1 MLSLEWIVAGIM
13 VTALTAYVVLAGADF
28 GGGVWQVLAFGPRAE
43 AQRTAIA
50 RAMGPVWEANHVWL
64 ILVIVL
70 LFTAFPAAF
79 AAISTALFLPLTLAL
94 VGIVL
99 RGSAFV
105 FRAHASQAAGAQ
117 RYLGNIFGG
126 SSVITPVLM
135 GMCVGA
141 LGSGQIRVQDGR
153 VNPDYLSPW
162 LSPFPLVIGLLAL
175 ALCAFLAA
183 VYLTCETQGLLRED
197 FRKRALWAG
206 LVMALLAFIALPVT
220 INGAPLLWEDL
231 SWGRATPFVAGMVAL
246 GLGALIVFW
255 LGHYRLAR
263 LMSIGEV
270 ACIVWGWAFAQ
281 APYIIVPDVSLT
293 EVAAPE
299 VTLRMLLIVLV
310 AGSFFLIPSLW
321 LLFSVFKGKNPAI
334 ELEEEH

>member
-1 MLSLEWIVAGIM
+1 MLSSEWIVAGIM

-28 GGGVWQVLAFGPRAE
+28 GGGVWQVLAFGPRTE
-43 AQRTAIA
+43 QQRQAIA

-70 LFTAFPAAF
+70 LFTAFPAAYS
-79 AAISTALFLPLTLAL
+79 AISTALFLPLTLAL

-99 RGSAFV
+99 RGAAFV
-105 FRAHASQAAGAQ
+105 FRAHAAQAAGAQ

-126 SSVITPVLM
+126 ASIVTPVLL

-141 LGSGQIRVQDGR
+141 LGSGKIRVLNEK
-153 VNPDYLSPW
+153 VNPDYITPW
-162 LSPFPLVIGLLAL
+162 LSPFPIMIGLLAL

-183 VYLTCETQGLLRED
+183 VYLTYETSGELRQD

-206 LVMALLAFIALPVT
+206 LVMAILAFLTLPLT
-220 INGAPLLWEDL
+220 INGAPLLWNEL
-231 SWGRATPFVAGMVAL
+231 SWGRATPLVIGMVVL

-270 ACIVWGWAFAQ
+270 ACIVWGWALAQ
-281 APYIIVPDVSLT
+281 APYIIAPDITITGAAASQVSLQ
-293 EVAAPE
+293 A
-299 VTLRMLLIVLV
+299 LLTVLA
-310 AGSFFLIPSLW
+310 AGSVVLFPSLW
-321 LLFSVFKGKNPAI
+321 LLFAVFKGHNPAA
-334 ELEEEH
+334 E

>member
-1 MLSLEWIVAGIM
+1 MPGLEWILAGIM

-28 GGGVWQVLAFGPRAE
+28 GGGVWEVLAFGPRANE
-43 AQRTAIA
+43 QRQAIA

-64 ILVIVL
+64 ILVVVL

-105 FRAHASQAAGAQ
+105 FRAHAAQAAGAQ
-117 RYLGNIFGG
+117 RYLGNIFGAA
-126 SSVITPVLM
+126 SVVTPVLL

-141 LGSGQIRVQDGR
+141 LGSGAIRVQNDK
-153 VNPDYLSPW
+153 VNPDYVSPW
-162 LSPFPLVIGLLAL
+162 LSPFPIMIGLLAL

-183 VYLTCETQGLLRED
+183 VYLTCETQGALRED

-206 LVMALLAFIALPVT
+206 LVMAVLAFLTLPVT
-220 INGAPLLWEDL
+220 INGAPVLWVAL
-231 SWGRATPFVAGMVAL
+231 SWGRATPLVVGMIGL
-246 GLGALIVFW
+246 GLGALVVFW
-255 LGHYRLAR
+255 FGHYKLAR

-270 ACIVWGWAFAQ
+270 TCIVWGWALAQ
-281 APYIIVPDVSLT
+281 APYIIVPDIT
-293 EVAAPE
+293 ITGVAASKASLE
-299 VTLRMLLIVLV
+299 ALLLVLGV
-310 AGSFFLIPSLW
+310 GSLFLIPALW
-321 LLFSVFKGKNPAI
+321 LLFAVFKGQNPAV
-334 ELEEEH
+334 E